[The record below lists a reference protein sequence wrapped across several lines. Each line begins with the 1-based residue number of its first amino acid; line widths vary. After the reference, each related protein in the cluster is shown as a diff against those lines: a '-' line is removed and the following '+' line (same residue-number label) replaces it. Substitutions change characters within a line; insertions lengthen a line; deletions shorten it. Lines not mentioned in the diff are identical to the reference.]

1 MTILLLLILISFT
14 IIGFYYHILSST
26 TDKNNCNYYCELLIL
41 NFIIFIIGIFGV
53 ALNSIKMYKI
63 SPLYA
68 LLYPI
73 GSLFLV
79 IAYLSSIIPL
89 LLSIR
94 KKSAIKTI
102 EWKGRVYIYKKVGGS
117 MI

>member
-1 MTILLLLILISFT
+1 
-14 IIGFYYHILSST
+14 
-26 TDKNNCNYYCELLIL
+26 L
-41 NFIIFIIGIFGV
+41 NIVVFIFGIFGV

-68 LLYPI
+68 LFYPI

-79 IAYLSSIIPL
+79 IAYLSSILLL

-94 KKSAIKTI
+94 KKSAIKKI
-102 EWKGRVYIYKKVGGS
+102 EWKGRTYIYKKVGGS